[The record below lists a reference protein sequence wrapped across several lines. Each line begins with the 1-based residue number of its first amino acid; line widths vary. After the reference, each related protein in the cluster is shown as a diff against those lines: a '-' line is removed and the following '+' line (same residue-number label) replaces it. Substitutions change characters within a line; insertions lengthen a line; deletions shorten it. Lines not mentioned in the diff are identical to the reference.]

1 MTGML
6 SMDGRWCLVYAI
18 VGYLAGGILFCDLLL
33 RGLKRVDVFRAAE
46 DGNPGTH
53 NAFQLGGL
61 WCGLGTLLGD
71 LAKGFFPVWL
81 CLRRVSGL
89 SPLLSLTLLA
99 PVLGHA
105 VAPFDRFHGGK
116 CIATAF
122 GEMIALLPVSRIVLG
137 LAGLYIFF
145 STVWKINPNRVRSI
159 VVFGLFGLGSGVWFW
174 MQNEPAMLIGCL
186 CISATAILKHS
197 KWLTSLTEKPAEAEA
212 EKKAESL

>member
-1 MTGML
+1 ML

-33 RGLKRVDVFRAAE
+33 RGLKQVDVFRAAD

-105 VAPFDRFHGGK
+105 FPLGRRGRGGK
-116 CIATAF
+116 AIAVSF
-122 GEMIALLPVSRIVLG
+122 GALLG
-137 LAGLYIFF
+137 LLPRRRPLLLLAACYLFF
-145 STVWKINPNRVRSI
+145 SLIAVIRPHDVRSI
-159 VVFGLFGLGSGVWFW
+159 TTYLTFAFLCLLLVPEAPLRTGCCLISGVVVYKH
-174 MQNEPAMLIGCL
+174 LIP
-186 CISATAILKHS
+186 ILKRQV
-197 KWLTSLTEKPAEAEA
+197 
-212 EKKAESL
+212 KAHEQEGIDPIL